1 MFNINEF
8 KSVMNKYG
16 GPAKSNLFVLTLM
29 PSAEITRKNDFITK
43 SDLRFF
49 CSDCTIPSLNI
60 NSAGYVPNTIGI
72 TEAMPLN
79 LSAVGINANFMLDSE
94 HRVISFFHSWMQE
107 IINYNAMSSGSLSQI
122 GGDHLPYEIGYK
134 DDYACSME
142 ISHFKTDTD
151 GKLENPYIYYFKNV
165 FPTEIG
171 GKTFSW
177 APNDSIQTMNI
188 NFNASAFTF
197 TASNPG
203 SVISDLS
210 RANGTLEFL
219 NSVGFR
225 GQTTQQRNLPTS
237 IQDAINTFT
246 TVRNDFRALQN
257 TFNTFRNN
265 F

>member
-1 MFNINEF
+1 
-8 KSVMNKYG
+8 
-16 GPAKSNLFVLTLM
+16 
-29 PSAEITRKNDFITK
+29 
-43 SDLRFF
+43 
-49 CSDCTIPSLNI
+49 
-60 NSAGYVPNTIGI
+60 
-72 TEAMPLN
+72 
-79 LSAVGINANFMLDSE
+79 
-94 HRVISFFHSWMQE
+94 
-107 IINYNAMSSGSLSQI
+107 
-122 GGDHLPYEIGYK
+122 
-134 DDYACSME
+134 
-142 ISHFKTDTD
+142 
-151 GKLENPYIYYFKNV
+151 
-165 FPTEIG
+165 
-171 GKTFSW
+171 
-177 APNDSIQTMNI
+177 MNI